1 MLTPKNV
8 IKAAGVL
15 ALLVLAFLALRVE
28 TINRPYIE
36 HDANALK
43 AVIAGL
49 PLPAGAARVPHEMTY
64 GSRYGR
70 HEVAHY
76 RHSGPSGD
84 VARHYDAVLL
94 STGWTPCR
102 VPTTPFGKPG
112 PAGLPKGYTK
122 SGYEVTVDYVGER
135 VARNPLYFVSAGWE
149 TDEGGCSP

>member
-1 MLTPKNV
+1 MLTLNNA

-43 AVIAGL
+43 AVIAGI
-49 PLPAGAARVPHEMTY
+49 PLPAGAVRVPHKMSY
-64 GSRYGR
+64 GSGYGR

-94 STGWTPCR
+94 STGWTPCK
-102 VPTTPFGKPG
+102 VPTPFGKPE

-122 SGYEVTVDYVGER
+122 SGYEVTLDYVDER
-135 VARNPLYFVSAGWE
+135 VARDPLYYVAVRWE
-149 TDEGGCSP
+149 ADKDGCRS